1 MGRCDQPGQTFW
13 FKTFLVWAK
22 LVVKKLAQWL
32 VPKSEDRVRIQP
44 WIILLDIYLP
54 ADGNRKEKTYRKSG
68 WKSPIFNK
76 CGLLLLARLSTT
88 TNLMN

>member
-13 FKTFLVWAK
+13 VKTFLVWAK

-44 WIILLDIYLP
+44 WIILLDIYF
-54 ADGNRKEKTYRKSG
+54 GNCKKKTHRKSG
-68 WKSPIFNK
+68 RKSPIFNK
-76 CGLLLLARLSTT
+76 CGLLLLARLFTT